1 MKENKQFYINVC
13 FAIFITV
20 LTAAVLKDAV
30 FHSTSNFISG
40 FASLIGAALG
50 FGLAWLLRNKSII
63 IKIIVLAIYIAV
75 IAIVAHIKKNNSSL
89 NNVSINVAKTLKGKW
104 ITKEDS
110 LLLKLNIADTTM
122 EMNFSPNNKQLVFE
136 YEIQGDTVEFFNDDE
151 VDYFKWTILKL
162 TNDSLVVMEKQQVLR
177 FKKQ

>member
-1 MKENKQFYINVC
+1 M
-13 FAIFITV
+13 
-20 LTAAVLKDAV
+20 
-30 FHSTSNFISG
+30 
-40 FASLIGAALG
+40 
-50 FGLAWLLRNKSII
+50 
-63 IKIIVLAIYIAV
+63 
-75 IAIVAHIKKNNSSL
+75 
-89 NNVSINVAKTLKGKW
+89 SINVAKTLKGKW